1 MITQPAP
8 SKETIYQI
16 SYPRSGKSWFS
27 YCVNNV
33 VDFGGSIDHAQAH
46 YLVPHEGN
54 EKYNIKGHFDLYCVF
69 LLRDYKEA
77 LISNFPFGN
86 SPLHLAKYMWTRE
99 SHVPVKE
106 EMRLL
111 SRSTV
116 ENASIDAL
124 LHHMM
129 MMAKERSASTGHF
142 AKTSEFEKLFYEL
155 FYLLGEEHCESLT
168 FTEFLLEH
176 ACFPRFDPYRKRN
189 LIESIHQDKPFNQIM
204 EAQHNGQSI
213 VENSVEIRTLSSP
226 IYHYYLAVQ
235 LERYYTLL
243 EYWDVCSGIRFSID
257 GASKEV
263 YEKIRSGGRWDVLLE
278 NLEIA
283 KHKLLSKNNYY
294 VVIAMTVSK
303 DNVHE
308 IGEFIVKFKEYVPNP
323 SSDLKFGLVN
333 SLAPNNEYFDNV
345 NLFKNHTFQNVPCG
359 FGFTSAQVPFVLVDG
374 RYSICCRDYDGSLV
388 IGDIKSGSLKD
399 AYSSNAMQE
408 IKKAHEANDVSAYSL
423 CNTCFQVD
431 ERVNNAFA
439 FLVKLLI
446 HKFPAGHA
454 EFYQEKVDRFVE
466 IFQDSHDFRARY
478 ESLVRTL

>member
-8 SKETIYQI
+8 NKETIYQI

-129 MMAKERSASTGHF
+129 MMAKEPSASTGHF

-176 ACFPRFDPYRKRN
+176 ARFPRFDPYRKRN

-213 VENSVEIRTLSSP
+213 VENSVEIRTFSSP

-243 EYWDVCSGIRFSID
+243 EYYDRVRTNN
-257 GASKEV
+257 SK
-263 YEKIRSGGRWDVLLE
+263 
-278 NLEIA
+278 
-283 KHKLLSKNNYY
+283 
-294 VVIAMTVSK
+294 
-303 DNVHE
+303 
-308 IGEFIVKFKEYVPNP
+308 
-323 SSDLKFGLVN
+323 
-333 SLAPNNEYFDNV
+333 
-345 NLFKNHTFQNVPCG
+345 Q
-359 FGFTSAQVPFVLVDG
+359 
-374 RYSICCRDYDGSLV
+374 
-388 IGDIKSGSLKD
+388 
-399 AYSSNAMQE
+399 
-408 IKKAHEANDVSAYSL
+408 
-423 CNTCFQVD
+423 
-431 ERVNNAFA
+431 A
-439 FLVKLLI
+439 FLVRYEELI
-446 HKFPAGHA
+446 IAPNTVLSKFID
-454 EFYQEKVDRFVE
+454 FLRCNNLV
-466 IFQDSHDFRARY
+466 DSHGEKTARQNLKLFIENLDFHRDKSIKIYKKEQTNNGHSSQTDDPRFHSRNCSPIFLQQLTNALKKKNPDLFDKYLKSY
-478 ESLVRTL
+478 ER